1 MEGTRT
7 AYVRCDRTLKYL
19 GVVLDPRLSW
29 IPHLEY
35 LRTDI
40 ITFYDRL
47 KQFSRAT
54 WGLSPNILKLIYL
67 QAIEKKIIYG
77 ASVWYKNKVK
87 INQKLLTIQRIP
99 LLNITKCYSTT
110 STEALQILAGVIP
123 IDLKIRATISIKR
136 HTWSPEEFND
146 SDYQT
151 DELKNYIPYS
161 VPVYDPTKLKIV
173 SRGFGSPRGVGYEF
187 YTDGSKKQVTN
198 ESTGANE
205 DRVGCGFLVK
215 LDNHTIYEQTAR
227 LNNECSIY
235 SAELTAI
242 KLATLWANNNNIEQ
256 YTIFSDSK
264 SSLQAL
270 ENPTPTDPLVEEIK
284 AIVQNK
290 QCLFNWIK
298 AHSGEPGNE
307 EADILA
313 KKGTLLDGVDFHYT
327 ITKPQV
333 KHRQRQV
340 SRILWQDRWSSSAN
354 GRHTHYLIPTVN
366 ECFLSSDFYF
376 NQFLTSHGVFGDHQ
390 ARMFQKSS
398 ACKYCGHYQTI
409 KHLMLDCQ
417 KFATIRGNSFDR
429 RGDIRSWCRTNKQR
443 QIIKNIIKR
452 TLEDALA
459 PDDILDPLYTN

>member
-7 AYVRCDRTLKYL
+7 AYVRCNKTLKYL

-29 IPHLEY
+29 IPYLEY

-40 ITFYDRL
+40 IAFYDRL

-54 WGLSPNILKLIYL
+54 SGLNPNILKLIYL
-67 QAIEKKIIYG
+67 QAIQKKIIYG

-87 INQKLLTIQRIP
+87 INQKLLTIQRTP

-110 STEALQILAGVIP
+110 STEALQILEGVTP

-146 SDYQT
+146 NDNQT

-161 VPVYDPTKLKIV
+161 VPAYDPTKLKIV

-187 YTDGSKKQVTN
+187 YTDGSRKQVTN

-242 KLATLWANNNNIEQ
+242 KLATLWANNNIIEQ

-270 ENPTPTDPLVEEIK
+270 ENPTPTDPLVEVK
-284 AIVQNK
+284 AIVQNE

-307 EADILA
+307 EADTLA
-313 KKGTLLDGVDFHYT
+313 KKGTVLGGVDFHYT

-340 SRILWQDRWSSSAN
+340 SRILWQDRWRSSAN
-354 GRHTHYLIPTVN
+354 GRHIHYLIPTVN
-366 ECFLSSDFYF
+366 ERFLSSD
-376 NQFLTSHGVFGDHQ
+376 LTSYLEITKLGCFKNPPRVNI
-390 ARMFQKSS
+390 AV
-398 ACKYCGHYQTI
+398 
-409 KHLMLDCQ
+409 
-417 KFATIRGNSFDR
+417 TIRLL
-429 RGDIRSWCRTNKQR
+429 
-443 QIIKNIIKR
+443 NI
-452 TLEDALA
+452 
-459 PDDILDPLYTN
+459 